1 MIAIILTIVISMLVY
16 IFWYVKSEFQR
27 VLDRIDQSTLGIARL
42 QRELSQSNVE
52 QLNNQLQ
59 ESIRGFMEDE
69 DEEEEEED
77 EEEDEE
83 EEEEE
88 DKEEEEEED
97 DDLKSNKIQ
106 NTKQDAEH
114 DETVKQ
120 TIEDENVVDILTTVI
135 EEEEVLQ
142 EIDGSAKTDAEVE
155 VKKRGRKQKK

>member
-77 EEEDEE
+77 EEDEE

-106 NTKQDAEH
+106 NTKQDAEQ
-114 DETVKQ
+114 DENVEQ
-120 TIEDENVVDILTTVI
+120 TIENENAVDIILDTVI